1 MRIAGAL
8 LALLLASPAIAAT
21 ETTMNPAAKRAPEPA
36 VSMDVKD
43 IDASDVLRLMQR
55 QCGIR
60 NLMIDPDVQGKATFY
75 FREVPCRTAFDAVL
89 DTFRLQAVVYS
100 NSLAAVEKIH

>member
-1 MRIAGAL
+1 MRLAL
-8 LALLLASPAIAAT
+8 ALFALLLAAPAFAAT
-21 ETTMNPAAKRAPEPA
+21 EKSMNPPAKRTQEPV

-43 IDASDVLRLMQR
+43 IDARDVLKLMQR

-75 FREVPCRTAFDAVL
+75 FREVPCATAFGAVL

-100 NSLAAVEKIH
+100 NSLAAVEKIR